1 MIFAI
6 ICEELGLFGAILLML
21 LFGYMLYRL
30 FVIAQNAPDLY
41 GTLIVSGIFIHIAL
55 QVILNIAVVL
65 NVIPTTGVTLPFISY
80 GGTSVIF
87 IMVEMGIALNIARS
101 IRNTE
106 IAETK
111 RFQQVFRES

>member
-1 MIFAI
+1 MVRSRTV
-6 ICEELGLFGAILLML
+6 LLML
-21 LFGYMLYRL
+21 LFGHMLYRL
-30 FVIAQNAPDLY
+30 IVIAQNAPDLY
-41 GTLIVSGIFIHIAL
+41 GTLIVSGIFIHISL

-87 IMVEMGIALNIARS
+87 IMIEMGIALNVARN

-106 IAETK
+106 TAENR
-111 RFQQVFRES
+111 RFERVFRED